1 MNVLRFLLSLLLL
14 APFSAPAETYKID
27 SAHSQIAFNLHQFV
41 SRVRGEFHRFS
52 GTIEVDRNHPERSS
66 VTARISVGSIDTKI
80 QKRDH
85 HLLSAEFFDAA
96 KFPEITFK
104 SRSVKRTGENSGDI
118 VGDFTMHGVTKP
130 MTLHVKLS
138 TPPSGESLPDRT
150 RWIVTT
156 DPINRKDFGL
166 MFSSATESIS
176 GISSNVTPTIEIEAV
191 RTK

>member
-1 MNVLRFLLSLLLL
+1 MRAYRFLFVALLFVPPG
-14 APFSAPAETYKID
+14 AFAETYKID
-27 SAHSQIAFNLHQFV
+27 TAHSRIAFRLHQFV
-41 SRVRGEFHRFS
+41 STVRGEFHRFS
-52 GTIEVDRNHPERSS
+52 GTIEVDREHPERSS
-66 VTARISVGSIDTKI
+66 VTARISVASIDTKI

-85 HLLSAEFFDAA
+85 HLLSSEFFDAA

-118 VGDFTMHGVTKP
+118 IGDFTMHGVTKP

-138 TPPSGESLPDRT
+138 TPPSGESLPERT

-166 MFSSATESIS
+166 VCGSSTESIS
-176 GISSNVTPTIEIEAV
+176 GISSSVTPTIEIQAV
-191 RTK
+191 RAK